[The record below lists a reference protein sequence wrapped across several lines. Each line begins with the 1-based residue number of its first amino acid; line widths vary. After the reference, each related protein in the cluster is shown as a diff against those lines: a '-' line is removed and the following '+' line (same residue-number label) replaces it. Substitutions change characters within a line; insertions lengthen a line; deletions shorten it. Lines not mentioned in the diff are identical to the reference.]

1 MSNDQHS
8 INKLLIRV
16 STLDSNQRKLA
27 YIDLFN
33 DLKISENNRINYLQK
48 FFDRETNLNL
58 KYLLKRM
65 ISTFNNGLPAPEN
78 LNPRIENV
86 LKYGDHSE
94 TKQLCVQILRTS
106 SVQYLSLIE
115 QLSLRFTD
123 PFFRLVHLR
132 LLAILQPLC
141 LQNVID
147 YLDDNSEPVIVLA
160 IQLLAKYPRLDII
173 IKLGKLLDSKSKKV
187 HYSAQKVLKDYDKK
201 YLVSELNNL
210 LLSKSNSDF
219 DIALVIIQKIN
230 LKESINTLLG
240 LLDSGALVRQKKIS
254 KTLQIMAQI
263 GNSSFSSNSK
273 NAHQISSKDQLDGAP
288 KLNFFEFLKNQVEDG
303 TSSKSIAT
311 ALLALSQVD
320 GDRIQKTN
328 LFRKYSSHPD
338 PRIRANAIEALSVMM
353 NSDSE
358 DIFQSFLED
367 ENNRV
372 RGNAIL
378 ALSKSKNFIDKY
390 LSEVRECL
398 RFMIQD
404 ERVEWQLTSLY
415 CIGII
420 QDPSLLRV
428 IEEILYC
435 KQFKATD
442 RAIQVLQTWSCV
454 YPSAGKVI
462 VNFEQKNF
470 ELDVDVNSPEVL
482 LNKSLHN
489 LVVQGFSIEP
499 VSEDYFEAKKY
510 LSAGK
515 IDLGMSI
522 LRDLIN
528 NQDHTAC
535 EYISSWYLQNSNH
548 EKFDQ
553 KQLIFYANLGAQNGN
568 SNCMYILAECYRVGW
583 GCNKDYTQWLNWL
596 RHASD
601 NNSAQALFRIG
612 NIYDSGC
619 LEGYPR
625 DLCEAYR
632 YYRDSAVM
640 GHLPAMF
647 CLASMFLLQEGTK
660 QDIASGWLW
669 LKLSSSFGSEQS
681 SLLLRKLE
689 PLLNEIPEVDMYSCC
704 EKWLCRSDLEFS
716 ISSNIENMLKIG
728 AWRRIKVV
736 NNPPKLEISE
746 KLIKALQRPLL
757 PI

>member
-33 DLKISENNRINYLQK
+33 DLKISESNRRNYLQK

-65 ISTFNNGLPAPEN
+65 ISTFNNVLPVAEN
-78 LNPRIENV
+78 LNSRIVNV
-86 LKYGDHSE
+86 LKYGDHNE
-94 TKQLCVQILRTS
+94 TKQLCVQLLRTS

-141 LQNVID
+141 LQNIID
-147 YLDDNSEPVIVLA
+147 YLDDDNEPVIILA

-173 IKLGKLLDSKSKKV
+173 IKLGKLLNSKSKKV
-187 HYSAQKVLKDYDKK
+187 HYSAQKVLIDYDKK

-210 LLSKSNSDF
+210 LLSKSNFDF
-219 DIALVIIQKIN
+219 DIALSIIQKIN
-230 LKESINTLLG
+230 LKESINTLRG
-240 LLDSGALVRQKKIS
+240 LLDSGTLVRQKKIS
-254 KTLQIMAQI
+254 KTLQAMIQVD
-263 GNSSFSSNSK
+263 NPSFSLNSK
-273 NAHQISSKDQLDGAP
+273 KVYQVSSKSEFDGVP

-303 TSSKSIAT
+303 ISPKSVAT
-311 ALLALSQVD
+311 ALLAISQVD
-320 GDRIQKTN
+320 GDRVQKTN
-328 LFRKYSSHPD
+328 LFRKYSLHPN

-353 NSDSE
+353 NPNSE
-358 DIFQSFLED
+358 NFFQFFLKD

-378 ALSKSKNFIDKY
+378 ALSKSKKFIDKY

-428 IEEILYC
+428 IEEILPC

-442 RAIQVLQTWSCV
+442 RAIQVLQAWSSV
-454 YPSAGKVI
+454 YPNAGQVI

-470 ELDVDVNSPEVL
+470 ELDIDVNNPETS
-482 LNKSLHN
+482 LNKSLDN
-489 LVVQGFSIEP
+489 LVVQGLSTEP
-499 VSEDYFEAKKY
+499 VSEDYFEANKH
-510 LSAGK
+510 LAAGE
-515 IDLGMSI
+515 IDLGINI
-522 LRDLIN
+522 LKELANDNDFI
-528 NQDHTAC
+528 AC
-535 EYISSWYLQNSNH
+535 EYISNWYLLNTNH
-548 EKFDQ
+548 ENFDQ
-553 KQLIFYANLGAQNGN
+553 KNLIFYSDLGARNGN
-568 SNCMYILAECYRVGW
+568 SNCMYNLAECYRVGW
-583 GCNKDYTQWLNWL
+583 GCNKDYTQWLDWL
-596 RHASD
+596 RHACD
-601 NNSAQALFRIG
+601 NNSAQALFRLG
-612 NIYDSGC
+612 NVYDSGC

-640 GHLPAMF
+640 GHLSAMF
-647 CLASMFLLQEGTK
+647 CLASMFLLQEGIK
-660 QDIASGWLW
+660 QDIASSWLW
-669 LKLSSSFGSEQS
+669 LKISCAFGSQKS
-681 SLLLRKLE
+681 SLLLRELE
-689 PLLNEIPEVDMYSCC
+689 PLFNDIPELDMYSCC

-728 AWRRIKVV
+728 AWQRIKIA

-746 KLIKALQRPLL
+746 KLIKALQRPIL